1 MNLITGETGS
11 GKSTQL
17 PQYVFDS
24 AEIREQVLKTNKDA
38 GNMPFDE
45 QLNIV
50 ITQPRRVAAI
60 SMAKRISF
68 ERNRKLGDVV
78 SYTIRFDDRCSE
90 RTRLRYVTDAILVRQ
105 CIDVLIFSEKNSFL
119 RILGST
125 IEEVSRHNLGW
136 GPWT

>member
-24 AEIREQVLKTNKDA
+24 AEIRDQVLKINKDA
-38 GNMPFDE
+38 GNMPFDD

-60 SMAKRISF
+60 SMAKIISF

-90 RTRLRYVTDAILVRQ
+90 KTRLRYVTDAILVRQ
-105 CIDVLIFSEKNSFL
+105 CIDVLIFSEKNSFF

-125 IEEVSRHNLGW
+125 IEEVSRHNLGR
-136 GPWT
+136 GP

>member
-24 AEIREQVLKTNKDA
+24 AEIRDQVLKINKDV

-90 RTRLRYVTDAILVRQ
+90 KTRLRYVTDAILVRQ
-105 CIDVLIFSEKNSFL
+105 CIDVLIFSEKNSFF

-125 IEEVSRHNLGW
+125 IEEVSRHNLGR
-136 GPWT
+136 GP

>member
-24 AEIREQVLKTNKDA
+24 AEIREQVLKINKDA

-90 RTRLRYVTDAILVRQ
+90 KTRLRYVTDAILVRQ

-125 IEEVSRHNLGW
+125 IEEVSRHNLG
-136 GPWT
+136 

>member
-24 AEIREQVLKTNKDA
+24 AEIRDQVLKINKDV

-90 RTRLRYVTDAILVRQ
+90 KTRLRYVTDAILVRQ

-125 IEEVSRHNLGW
+125 IEEVSRHNLG
-136 GPWT
+136 

>member
-24 AEIREQVLKTNKDA
+24 TEIREQVLKTNKDA

-125 IEEVSRHNLGW
+125 IEEVSRHNLG
-136 GPWT
+136 

>member
-11 GKSTQL
+11 GKSPQL
-17 PQYVFDS
+17 PQYWFDS

-125 IEEVSRHNLGW
+125 IEEVSRHNLG
-136 GPWT
+136 

>member
-125 IEEVSRHNLGW
+125 IEEVSRHNLG
-136 GPWT
+136 

>member
-24 AEIREQVLKTNKDA
+24 AEIRDQVLKINKDA
-38 GNMPFDE
+38 GNMPFDD

-90 RTRLRYVTDAILVRQ
+90 KTRLRYVTDAILVRQ
-105 CIDVLIFSEKNSFL
+105 CIDVLIFSEKNSFF

-125 IEEVSRHNLGW
+125 IEEVSRHNLGR
-136 GPWT
+136 GP